1 MLLLTSQTFL
11 LRSEVNHS
19 KLLGGGPRL
28 TGKLCFR
35 LPGYN
40 LYFALTFDCF
50 PRNTILNWPLFPFGT
65 LIIPG
70 FCFKICLCLFCI
82 SLYNESLCPS
92 TDFSVF
98 PGLPKCV
105 DYNFFLEKF
114 RPLITSNVVSVCAAH
129 SALACHPPSRN
140 SSLLLDLICPSTFTW
155 IFQNLFIFTRLQ
167 FPFGSF

>member
-40 LYFALTFDCF
+40 LYFALTFDCC

-114 RPLITSNVVSVCAAH
+114 RPLITSNVVS
-129 SALACHPPSRN
+129 SPPLR
-140 SSLLLDLICPSTFTW
+140 LCCPLCPSLPPAF
-155 IFQNLFIFTRLQ
+155 
-167 FPFGSF
+167 